1 MVQAIPDVKDSLWS
15 NEIYK
20 APKVTY
26 SCIFQFIVD
35 HKVLIKKANHIEN
48 VIERRDSSDLGIQTQ
63 GNVHSDSDSQGNTNS
78 DTATFE
84 SICYTRTLDKAY
96 RFSKMA
102 MYKIIVTILCQVC
115 QIKFALVPPSYHY
128 VQCAYSTVQ
137 KDCTRGKSHL
147 CLSS

>member
-1 MVQAIPDVKDSLWS
+1 LVQAIPDVKDSLWS

-96 RFSKMA
+96 RTRSTKKKKPGHLANFGH
-102 MYKIIVTILCQVC
+102 
-115 QIKFALVPPSYHY
+115 LVGPEI
-128 VQCAYSTVQ
+128 
-137 KDCTRGKSHL
+137 
-147 CLSS
+147 